1 MARETKVT
9 MEWDG
14 DRVVLEAMHQ
24 MSINA
29 DRVGMMLHGAVVR
42 SLSKGQPTK
51 RVGKR
56 LVGLDPSKPG
66 EPPRSLHGLLR
77 NSIAYRKEI
86 HPREVEVYIGA
97 NTKYAR
103 RLEFGDPM
111 GPLRTR
117 SRIQARPYLRPA
129 LEKNRD
135 KAIKRL
141 VKGVFPKKARGR
153 R

>member
-14 DRVVLEAMHQ
+14 DRVVLEAMHR

-29 DRVGMMLHGAVVR
+29 DRVGFMLHGAVVR

-51 RVGKR
+51 RVGER
-56 LVGLDPSKPG
+56 LVGLNPSKPG
-66 EPPRSLHGLLR
+66 EPPRSLNGLLR

-86 HPREVEVYIGA
+86 QHRAVEVYIGA

-103 RLEFGDPM
+103 ALEFGNPKSN
-111 GPLRTR
+111 LK
-117 SRIQARPYLRPA
+117 ARPYLRPA
-129 LEKNRD
+129 VQKNRD

-141 VKGVFPKKARGR
+141 VKGVFPKQSRGR

>member
-9 MEWDG
+9 MEWNG

-29 DRVGMMLHGAVVR
+29 DRVGFMLHGVVVR

-51 RVGKR
+51 RVGER
-56 LVGLDPSKPG
+56 VVGLNPSKPG
-66 EPPRSLHGLLR
+66 EPPRSLQGLLR
-77 NSIAYRKEI
+77 NSIDYRKKVDKS
-86 HPREVEVYIGA
+86 RVELFIGA

-103 RLEFGDPM
+103 ALEFGNPK
-111 GPLRTR
+111 GKLKP
-117 SRIQARPYLRPA
+117 RPFLRPA
-129 LEKNRD
+129 ISNNRQ
-135 KAIKRL
+135 KAITMLTR
-141 VKGVFPKKARGR
+141 GIFSKKMRGR

>member
-9 MEWDG
+9 MEWNG

-42 SLSKGQPTK
+42 SLSKGQPVK

-66 EPPRSLHGLLR
+66 EPPRKLHGLLA
-77 NSIAYRKEI
+77 NSIDYRKKVDKS
-86 HPREVEVYIGA
+86 RVELFIGA

-103 RLEFGDPM
+103 ALEFGNPK
-111 GPLRTR
+111 
-117 SRIQARPYLRPA
+117 SRLKARPYLRPA
-129 LEKNRD
+129 IAKNRE
-135 KAIKRL
+135 KAIARL
-141 VKGVFPKKARGR
+141 VKNVFPKKMRGR

>member
-1 MARETKVT
+1 LARETKVT
-9 MEWDG
+9 MEWNG

-42 SLSKGQPTK
+42 SLSKGQPVK

-66 EPPRSLHGLLR
+66 EPPRKLHGLLA
-77 NSIAYRKEI
+77 NSIDYRKKVDKS
-86 HPREVEVYIGA
+86 RVELFIGA

-103 RLEFGDPM
+103 ALEFGNPK
-111 GPLRTR
+111 
-117 SRIQARPYLRPA
+117 SRLKARPYLRPA
-129 LEKNRD
+129 IAKNRE
-135 KAIKRL
+135 KAIARL
-141 VKGVFPKKARGR
+141 VKNVFPKKMRGR

>member
-29 DRVGMMLHGAVVR
+29 DRVGMMLHGAVVN

-66 EPPRSLHGLLR
+66 EPPRKLHGLLA
-77 NSIAYRKEI
+77 NSIDYRKKVDKS
-86 HPREVEVYIGA
+86 RVELFIGA

-103 RLEFGDPM
+103 ALEFGNPK
-111 GPLRTR
+111 
-117 SRIQARPYLRPA
+117 SRLKARPYLRPA
-129 LEKNRD
+129 IAKNRE
-135 KAIKRL
+135 KAIARL
-141 VKGVFPKKARGR
+141 VKNVFPKKMRGR

>member
-1 MARETKVT
+1 LARETKVT

-14 DRVVLEAMHQ
+14 DRVVLEAMYQ

-29 DRVGMMLHGAVVR
+29 DRVGMMLHGAVVN

-66 EPPRSLHGLLR
+66 EPPRKLHGLLA
-77 NSIAYRKEI
+77 NSIDYRKKVDK
-86 HPREVEVYIGA
+86 RRVELFIGA

-103 RLEFGDPM
+103 ALEFGNPK
-111 GPLRTR
+111 
-117 SRIQARPYLRPA
+117 SRLKARPYLRPA
-129 LEKNRD
+129 IEKNRD

-141 VKGVFPKKARGR
+141 VKGVFPKNARGR